1 MEPEHKVGQKRGI
14 KMLRRTICEKVQ
26 RNQQTGRSQKHRKM
40 TLEGGATSHI
50 AEQHQAMGI
59 GHRFDIGEG
68 FDALAL
74 SVHPER

>member
-1 MEPEHKVGQKRGI
+1 
-14 KMLRRTICEKVQ
+14 
-26 RNQQTGRSQKHRKM
+26 M